1 MMMSGIVPVILSGG
15 SGSRLWPLSREHY
28 PKQLLAFIGE
38 QTMLQ
43 ETARRL
49 EGSPD
54 VGRAVVI
61 CNEEHRFLV
70 AEQLRQIDHLPQDIL
85 LEPFG
90 RNTAAALTLA
100 ALTIKAQAPNTV
112 MLVMPADHMIRDL
125 GAFHAAVKMG
135 QHQALA
141 GKLVTFGI
149 VPTSPETGYGYIRK
163 GATLASGDAYQV
175 DCFVEKP
182 DAATA
187 RTYLASGGY
196 FWNSGIF
203 MMTAARWLEE
213 IQRFRPDIAEA
224 STSAWREGRRDMD
237 FFRIGKDAFSRC
249 PGESIDYAVMEKTDS
264 AVVIP
269 LAAGWSDIGAWSSLW
284 EASQRDTDGNVLRGD
299 VVAVDTQDTLLIAKH
314 RFVAAVGL
322 RDVIVVETADA
333 VLVAHKD
340 RAQEVKAI
348 VNFLKEAKRSEH
360 VTHRKVYRPWGCYEG
375 VDVGETFQVKR
386 ITVNPGAAL
395 SLQMHYKRAE
405 HWIVVKG
412 TAKVTRGEDVF
423 TLIANQSTYIP
434 IGTKHR
440 LENPDIIPLEMIEVQ
455 SGSYL
460 GEDDIVRFEDKYN
473 RDSSQ

>member
-1 MMMSGIVPVILSGG
+1 MSMIVPVILSGG

-49 EGSPD
+49 EGALD

-70 AEQLRQIDHLPQDIL
+70 AEQLREIGRLPQDIL

-125 GAFHAAVKMG
+125 DAFHAAVKKG
-135 QHQALA
+135 QHEALA
-141 GKLVTFGI
+141 GKLVTFGV
-149 VPTSPETGYGYIRK
+149 VPTLPETGYGYIRK
-163 GATLASGDAYQV
+163 GARLASGDVYQV
-175 DCFVEKP
+175 DRFVEKP
-182 DAATA
+182 DAVTA
-187 RTYLASGGY
+187 RAYLESGGY

-203 MMTAARWLEE
+203 MMTAERWLEE

-224 STSAWREGRRDMD
+224 STTAWREGRRDLD

-249 PGESIDYAVMEKTDS
+249 PSESIDYAVMEKTDS

-269 LAAGWSDIGAWSSLW
+269 LAAAWSDIGAWSSLW
-284 EASQRDTDGNVLRGD
+284 EASQRDSDGNVLRGD
-299 VVAVDTQDTLLIAKH
+299 VAAVDTRDTLLIAKH

-395 SLQMHYKRAE
+395 SLQMHHKRAE

-412 TAKVTRGEDVF
+412 TAKVTRGDDVF

-440 LENPDIIPLEMIEVQ
+440 LENPDTIPLEMIEVQ